1 MIYTPQKLL
10 RHDYE
15 YIIEISLFN
24 KCIFNNIKELRIGII
39 NYSTK
44 III

>member
-15 YIIEISLFN
+15 YIIKNSLIN
-24 KCIFNNIKELRIGII
+24 KCIYNNIKELRNGII
-39 NYSTK
+39 NCSTK

>member
-10 RHDYE
+10 GHDYE
-15 YIIEISLFN
+15 YIIKIDLFN

-39 NYSTK
+39 NCSAK